1 MKCGKRQKRRNELQ
15 EMRYTGSAL
24 LVLGSALWLRGAYT
38 KLFISNYTHTS
49 QLSSSL
55 FCESSDIFMKES
67 LLRSSSLS
75 MDSPR

>member
-1 MKCGKRQKRRNELQ
+1 
-15 EMRYTGSAL
+15 MRYTGSAL
-24 LVLGSALWLRGAYT
+24 LVLASALWLRGSLYEVIY
-38 KLFISNYTHTS
+38 FFSNYTHTS

>member
-1 MKCGKRQKRRNELQ
+1 
-15 EMRYTGSAL
+15 MRYTGSAL
-24 LVLGSALWLRGAYT
+24 LVLASALWLRGAYT

>member
-1 MKCGKRQKRRNELQ
+1 
-15 EMRYTGSAL
+15 MRYTGSAL
-24 LVLGSALWLRGAYT
+24 LVLASALWLRGSYT
-38 KLFISNYTHTS
+38 KLFIFFQITHTS